1 MPVWFQRSIYS
12 NTFAKRDSVY
22 STRPRSG
29 RHAEIAALYLT
40 AGSNMD
46 GDLYDEPAVPLWLGL
61 LAASSMFVAL
71 YLIFIWVSTER
82 TMGIVQR
89 IFYFHVPA
97 AMVSFLAAFV
107 GGMASILYLKTRDER
122 YDDLSLAANESI
134 LVFETINIVMGSLW
148 ARPVW
153 GIWWTW
159 DARLTSSFLLLL
171 IYGAYV
177 IVRQSLQAEQRATIC
192 AVICIFGMADVP
204 LVYMSN
210 RLFRT
215 QHPAPV
221 IGGGE
226 NSGLAPDMRLTFIA
240 ANVAMV
246 LLWWCVVRLR
256 RRVARLERA
265 AEGLTRRTFELTN

>member
-1 MPVWFQRSIYS
+1 MQATAPAFDDKPALPVWLLGL
-12 NTFAKRDSVY
+12 T
-22 STRPRSG
+22 
-29 RHAEIAALYLT
+29 AAAMLLLLYLVF
-40 AGSNMD
+40 
-46 GDLYDEPAVPLWLGL
+46 E
-61 LAASSMFVAL
+61 
-71 YLIFIWVSTER
+71 WVSTER

-97 AMVSFLAAFV
+97 AAVAFVACFV
-107 GGMASILYLKTRDER
+107 GGVASILYLVTRDSG

-134 LVFETINIVMGSLW
+134 VVFETVNIVMGSLW

-171 IYGAYV
+171 IYAAYLM
-177 IVRQSLQAEQRATIC
+177 VRQAAPVEQRGVTC
-192 AVICIFGMADVP
+192 AVICILGMADVP
-204 LVYMSN
+204 LIYMSN

-221 IGGGE
+221 MGGGE
-226 NSGLAPDMRLTFIA
+226 NSGLAPEMLLTLLAGFA
-240 ANVAMV
+240 AML
-246 LLWWCVVRLR
+246 LLWWCVIRVR

-265 AEGLTRRTFELTN
+265 VEDLTRRTNELVDTGTTHL